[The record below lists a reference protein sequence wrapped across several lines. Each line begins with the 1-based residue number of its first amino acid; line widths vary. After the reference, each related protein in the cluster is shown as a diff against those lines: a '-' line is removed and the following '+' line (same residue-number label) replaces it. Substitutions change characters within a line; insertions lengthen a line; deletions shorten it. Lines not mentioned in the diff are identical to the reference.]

1 MGLRSKGFLLPSSNG
16 VWGKVNVFTC
26 MCHSVHGVG
35 CFPSIHHCK
44 RRGLRGRRGL
54 HPGGGCIHLIG
65 GESAL
70 GSSADPSSTDTWDTT
85 GQQAGGRSY
94 WNAFL
99 LLHYICVDTDYYRP
113 RSEASEGYVFTG
125 VCHTFCS
132 TGGGRWATTNGQ
144 PLPPPGPGQNI
155 YPPQDQVRTSIPSPP
170 PGPGQNIYT
179 PSHPPPGPGQNIY
192 PLRPP
197 PLPGTRSEHIPP
209 PPRDQVRTSTPFPPP
224 PRLHAGGRYA
234 SYWNAFLY

>member
-1 MGLRSKGFLLPSSNG
+1 M
-16 VWGKVNVFTC
+16 
-26 MCHSVHGVG
+26 GVG

-65 GESAL
+65 GGSAL

-99 LLHYICVDTDYYRP
+99 LLHYICVDTDYYHP

-132 TGGGRWATTNGQ
+132 TGGGGGGQHQWSTTSPPRTRSEHLSPPGPSQNIY
-144 PLPPPGPGQNI
+144 PLPPPRTRSRTST
-155 YPPQDQVRTSIPSPP
+155 PPPTLPRDQVRTS
-170 PGPGQNIYT
+170 T
-179 PSHPPPGPGQNIY
+179 PSAPLPSPGPGQNIY
-192 PLRPP
+192 PL
-197 PLPGTRSEHIPP
+197 PLGTRSEHLPP
-209 PPRDQVRTSTPFPPP
+209 SPP

-234 SYWNAFLY
+234 SYWNALLY